1 MGAERKKLHTLC
13 RMCAER
19 CGLNI
24 YMEDGRIV
32 DIDGCIDQPYNQG
45 VICSKGRA
53 AVDLVYHPDRILKPL
68 KKTEEGWQEIELEQ
82 ALDEIAEKFLKIQK
96 EYGPQSMSVWK
107 GEGVGFAQ
115 EEDIARRF
123 IHAAGS
129 PNYFSN
135 DTACWVGKYIG
146 YSLGYGQ
153 WQQPDFPDARC
164 MMLWGTNPPYSQAM
178 LTREMMEAK
187 EKGAKLIVVD
197 PRLSAIARQADIYV
211 PIRPGTDGALALGLV
226 NLLIENGWYDQDFIK
241 KYTVGF
247 EKLAVYVRKF
257 TPKFV
262 EQETSVPASI
272 VREIAKL
279 LHQGAPRVSFYMGN
293 GMEHHINGVNNVR
306 AVSCLDALLGSLDV
320 KGGNRLWE
328 GAGIRDI
335 TLYKELPLKELEP
348 IGADKYPVLYDFRQ
362 ECHTMLGMDVLL
374 TDEPYPI
381 RGMLMTAAN
390 PVLTNPNS
398 KKVIE
403 ALSRLE
409 LFVVR
414 DLFMTETAEL
424 ADYFLPA
431 ASFLERT
438 ELHTDCK
445 FNILN
450 LTRKIISF
458 PDCQDEYQFW
468 HDMAHRLGCG
478 KYFPWENETEL
489 NRWMLE
495 PTKISLED
503 LEKHPEGIC
512 YKPIE
517 YRKWESET
525 LATPTGK
532 VEIASQYLKDLGFDE
547 LPEYHAPE
555 YLTHPDPQFPFVMVT
570 GARKMLY
577 VHGKFRNIPRF
588 RTAIP
593 EPEVELHP
601 KDAAKIGVKTGDVV
615 RITSRIASVDVPV
628 QVMAENEIM
637 TGVCQVTHGWKEA
650 NINDITIDDEFDP
663 ISGFP
668 ALKSIPVRIEK
679 VKYE

>member
-1 MGAERKKLHTLC
+1 MGTTRKTVQTLC

-24 YMEDGRIV
+24 YMEDDIIV
-32 DIDGCIDQPYNQG
+32 DIDGYTNQPYNKG

-53 AVDLVYHPDRILKPL
+53 AIDLVYHPDRILKPL
-68 KKTEEGWQEIELEQ
+68 KKTDRGWQEITLNQ
-82 ALDEIAEKFLKIQK
+82 ALDEISERFLKIQEK
-96 EYGPQSMSVWK
+96 YGPRSMSVWK
-107 GEGVGFAQ
+107 GEAVGFAQ

-153 WQQPDFPDARC
+153 WQQPDFPNARC

-187 EKGAKLIVVD
+187 ERGAKLIVVD
-197 PRLSAIARQADIYV
+197 PRMSAIARQADIYV

-226 NLLIENGWYDQDFIK
+226 NLLIQNQWYDKEFVK
-241 KYTVGF
+241 NHTVGF
-247 EKLAVYVRKF
+247 EKLSEYAEQF
-257 TPKFV
+257 TPEFV
-262 EQETSVPASI
+262 EKETGIPAFI
-272 VREIAKL
+272 VREISHI
-279 LHQGAPRVSFYMGN
+279 LHYAAPRVSFFMGN

-328 GAGIRDI
+328 GAGLRDL
-335 TLYKELPLKELEP
+335 TLYKELPLKELAP
-348 IGADKYPVLYDFRQ
+348 IGADKYPVLYDYRQ
-362 ECHTMLGMDVLL
+362 ECHSMLGIDAILNE
-374 TDEPYPI
+374 DPYPI
-381 RGMLMTAAN
+381 KGMIMTAAN

-398 KKVIE
+398 NKVKK
-403 ALSRLE
+403 ALSSLE

-431 ASFLERT
+431 ASFLERS

-450 LTRKIISF
+450 LTRKVLSF

-468 HDMAHRLGCG
+468 HDLAHRLGCG

-489 NRWMLE
+489 NRWLLE
-495 PTKISLED
+495 PTGISLEE
-503 LEKHPEGIC
+503 LEKHPEGIY
-512 YKPIE
+512 YKPIRF
-517 YRKWESET
+517 RKWESEP
-525 LATPTGK
+525 LATSSGK
-532 VEIASQYLKDLGFDE
+532 VELASLYLKNLGLSE
-547 LPEYHAPE
+547 IPEYHSPA
-555 YLTHPDPQFPFVMVT
+555 YLTSPDPQFPFVMVT
-570 GARKMLY
+570 GARKVLY

-593 EPEVELHP
+593 SPEVELHP
-601 KDAAKIGVKTGDVV
+601 LDAEKIGVKTGDVV
-615 RITSRIASVDVPV
+615 RITSRIGSVDVPV
-628 QVMAENEIM
+628 QVMTQNEILPN
-637 TGVCQVTHGWKEA
+637 VCQVTHGWQEA
-650 NINDITIDDEFDP
+650 NVNEITIDDEFDP

-668 ALKSIPVRIEK
+668 ALKSVPVKIEK
-679 VKYE
+679 II